1 MEYTCR
7 LTPIKSGL
15 AMGKIIAIRMGR
27 KLLIKCNLV
36 ENVKSLGPMLVL
48 CATLMSGCVIWH
60 DNTLA
65 SHQDSEMLTFQTT
78 GAGLLPGMCG
88 FYTGKT
94 TETDAVIMLHGVKD
108 RYLANDFEI
117 IGRTNNLGDKTGYIE
132 VNRKAKTV
140 RIEVY
145 FQGHPFELNG
155 YHHYN
160 LADT

>member
-1 MEYTCR
+1 M
-7 LTPIKSGL
+7 LG
-15 AMGKIIAIRMGR
+15 ANM
-27 KLLIKCNLV
+27 
-36 ENVKSLGPMLVL
+36 KSLGLILML

-60 DNTLA
+60 ENTLA
-65 SHQDSEMLTFQTT
+65 TYPNSQTLTFRTS

-108 RYLANDFEI
+108 RYLENDFEI
-117 IGRTNNLGDKTGYIE
+117 IGTSKSLGDKTGYIE

-145 FQGHPFELNG
+145 FQGKRFELNG
-155 YHHYN
+155 YHHYK
-160 LADT
+160 LGDT